1 VGLFVIGATGFLGTH
16 VRQRAAA
23 AGLDMVTASRSAPV
37 ALTSDMRL
45 DLATD
50 GAPRIAALLAEIKP
64 DVVVNCAGAISGPP
78 DALAE
83 ANITGPAAL
92 VQAMLV
98 AGSPARL
105 IHLGSAAEYGRGEP
119 GVPVDERSATW
130 PVGLYG
136 VTKLAGTRVVEVGR
150 AAGLDA
156 VVLRVFNPVGPGAPP
171 SSLPGRLAALVSQ
184 TLASGAPVRV
194 GPLDAVRDFVDARD
208 VADAVL
214 AAATASALPHPVINV
229 GSGRGVPAR
238 ALVDEL
244 LAITGHAGEVHEDT
258 AGSTRSA
265 DVPWQEAD
273 VTQARQDLSWLPRR
287 TLTTSLTDL
296 WEATS

>member
-1 VGLFVIGATGFLGTH
+1 VRLLVIGATGFLGTH

-23 AGLDMVTASRSAPV
+23 AGLDVVTASRSAPV
-37 ALTSDMRL
+37 ALTSMRL

-50 GAPRIAALLAEIKP
+50 GVPRIAALLAEIKP

-78 DALAE
+78 EALAE

-119 GVPVDERSATW
+119 GVPVDERSATR
-130 PVGLYG
+130 PVALYG
-136 VTKLAGTRVVEVGR
+136 VTKLAGTRVVEVGQ
-150 AAGLDA
+150 AAGLNA
-156 VVLRVFNPVGPGAPP
+156 VILRVFNPVGPGAPA

-184 TLASGAPVRV
+184 ALASGAPVRV

-214 AAATASALPHPVINV
+214 AAATALTLPHPVVNV
-229 GSGRGVPAR
+229 GSGHGVSAR

-244 LAITGHAGEVHEDT
+244 LSIAGCAGEVHEDT
-258 AGSTRSA
+258 PGSTRSA
-265 DVPWQEAD
+265 EVPWQEAD